1 MKRIYGKTQAMRTA
15 LLGKIQ
21 RLAQDVR
28 GVAYL
33 EFALAVPFLLMLFAG
48 SVDVTRMVL
57 LHQKVD
63 KAVFTVGDLA
73 TQLQAQT
80 GVCAIVGQWEETVVR
95 DMLQPFQYD
104 RSNYRFLVSSV
115 VGRHPNG
122 NPNGPV
128 RDRIEWR
135 YNPQNGGISVIG
147 AYSAPYAQTATM
159 PPQISGLRT
168 DERVIVTEMRYRFTP
183 LIPQL
188 SNLVPHDFHKAS
200 YFRSRVSTPGA
211 LSQC

>member
-1 MKRIYGKTQAMRTA
+1 MNSIYGKTQAMKRA
-15 LLGKIQ
+15 LWGKI
-21 RLAQDVR
+21 RKLGDDVC

-33 EFALAVPFLLMLFAG
+33 EFALALPFLLLLFAG
-48 SVDVTRMVL
+48 SVDLTRMVL

-80 GVCAIVGQWEETVVR
+80 GVCATIGQWEETVVR

-104 RSNYRFLVSSV
+104 RSNYKFIVSSV
-115 VGRHPNG
+115 IGRHPND

-135 YNPQNGGISVIG
+135 FNPQNGGYSVIG
-147 AYSAPYAQTATM
+147 PYSAPYAQQANL
-159 PPQISGLRT
+159 PSQIRGLRT

-188 SNLVPHDFHKAS
+188 SNLVPHDFQKAS

-211 LSQC
+211 LSKC